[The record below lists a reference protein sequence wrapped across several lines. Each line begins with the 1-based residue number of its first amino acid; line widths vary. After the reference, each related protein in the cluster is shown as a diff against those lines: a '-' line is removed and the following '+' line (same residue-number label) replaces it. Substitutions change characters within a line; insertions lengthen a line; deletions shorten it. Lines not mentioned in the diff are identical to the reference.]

1 MYYIFYSTLKYIISN
16 VSRIWHVTL
25 CYDDHFVMHTHTHTQ
40 CNNLFS
46 IQDMGSEPG
55 LIVQLDMVYYEQKN
69 PSNQDLSFHK
79 WNDA

>member
-1 MYYIFYSTLKYIISN
+1 
-16 VSRIWHVTL
+16 
-25 CYDDHFVMHTHTHTQ
+25 MHTHTHTQ

>member
-1 MYYIFYSTLKYIISN
+1 M
-16 VSRIWHVTL
+16 
-25 CYDDHFVMHTHTHTQ
+25 HTHTQ

-69 PSNQDLSFHK
+69 PSKQDVSFHK